1 MPSRHIPP
9 HAFDAIL
16 SDLGDDPAI
25 PDPHGIRKAKPLK
38 SDPTKPPNKPFV
50 QQKFEG
56 FSDSINTAL
65 QVKKA
70 GNLLVILAFLI
81 AAAIALFTAYESLR
95 TISQAS
101 IEDLQKHLSELKKE
115 MGLLRDEQERNQ
127 EDLYKELDLLEVS
140 IHSVKENKV
149 VKQQI
154 FKSYAIPYEAELG
167 RWRYLGHSQMGDSHR
182 GFFDTRKGISTF
194 EKGAPVLGDWRLNH
208 IAKDAAILTH
218 PQGKSLTLKS
228 SKSE

>member
-38 SDPTKPPNKPFV
+38 SDPNKPFV

-56 FSDSINTAL
+56 FSDSLNTAL

-81 AAAIALFTAYESLR
+81 AAAIALFTAYESLKS
-95 TISQAS
+95 ISQAS

-115 MGLLRDEQERNQ
+115 IGVLRDEQERNQ
-127 EDLYKELDLLEVS
+127 EYLNEELDLLEVS
-140 IHSVKENKV
+140 IHSLKENKAQ
-149 VKQQI
+149 KRPPD
-154 FKSYAIPYEAELG
+154 KPRTIPHETELG
-167 RWRYLGHSQMGDSHR
+167 RWRYLGNSQMGESHR
-182 GFFDTRKGISTF
+182 GFFNTGKGISTF
-194 EKGAPVLGDWRLNH
+194 EKGAQVMGEWRLHH
-208 IAKDAAILTH
+208 ITKDGATLSH
-218 PQGKSLTLKS
+218 PHGKSLVLNA